1 MCPLECFFRP
11 KKPEDSQPSWLS
23 SPSTCWVF
31 LARWSPIDGCLCLLL
46 GQYRA
51 VFRKPKCSE
60 GVIDNSINAAQFLL
74 FEHPFAKVFVRCF
87 LVEVY
92 GWSDASTDVI
102 YYQHVT
108 QVLLVTI
115 ERDYVVFLWSSKLQ
129 KNNEIRRKCKK
140 MKYPP
145 GN

>member
-1 MCPLECFFRP
+1 MCPSKLFSAKRPTSFRFLNSHGNFVVENSPICPFWVRCFFFSKWDLECFFRP
-11 KKPEDSQPSWLS
+11 KKTEDSQPSWLS

-74 FEHPFAKVFVRCF
+74 FEHPFAKVLLRCF

-102 YYQHVT
+102 
-108 QVLLVTI
+108 
-115 ERDYVVFLWSSKLQ
+115 F
-129 KNNEIRRKCKK
+129 C
-140 MKYPP
+140 
-145 GN
+145 